1 MKLSTIVKKSELY
14 SVISAKLLI
23 GSGIK
28 GYAISYVEYVAQV
41 KFGLGFLVIF
51 QGVDNEWSLM
61 VNSPS
66 GSKS

>member
-1 MKLSTIVKKSELY
+1 MIST
-14 SVISAKLLI
+14 KLLI

-28 GYAISYVEYVAQV
+28 GFSISYVEKVAQV
-41 KFGLGFLVIF
+41 KFCLGFLVIF
-51 QGVDNEWSLM
+51 QGIDNEWSLM

>member
-1 MKLSTIVKKSELY
+1 MKLSTTVKKSGLY

-28 GYAISYVEYVAQV
+28 GYSTSNVEYAAQV
-41 KFGLGFLVIF
+41 KFCLGFLVIF